1 LAVLSNTVEGSVRS
15 EGMVAFLKYALAS
28 IAGKVIVVLDN
39 TRIHHSKLVKDFL
52 ALEPQLEVVHSPP
65 YAPEA
70 NPVECCGRG

>member
-1 LAVLSNTVEGSVRS
+1 
-15 EGMVAFLKYALAS
+15 
-28 IAGKVIVVLDN
+28 VIVVLDN